1 MATFTAIPEKT
12 QTATAM
18 KRVLDYVMQDKK
30 TTLDDV
36 KLVSGVNCV
45 AEFAYDE
52 FMATKHRYNKAKGV
66 FFKQYVQSFK
76 PNCGITP
83 QQIHEIGLK
92 TAQLFDGFEVVV
104 ATHIDC
110 DHWHNHFVVNSVNC
124 ETGHKIQIGEA
135 ELENLRHKSDEICQQ
150 YGLEILAPYEKPKQK
165 SINQREYRA
174 AIKGSSRKIKL
185 TNAIDYAVAHSRTK
199 KEFIKRMNKLGYGVK
214 WIDRYKYITYTTPQG
229 QSFRD
234 NKLLDEKYLKTNMEE
249 LYDEY
254 ARLEATESNRRTDRA
269 NSRNSDRTYTADLC
283 GTETRAVQPGGTT
296 HKLNWSDHC
305 KKYGF
310 DIGASYTRSDEE
322 ASREHSTSSG
332 TQNSGSSTRPEQINP
347 FQSGVRITQADG
359 EIERLIETGTEH
371 FDTESESERFISVE
385 TETQVGRDWSDIT
398 IDALHLATD
407 ITTIGETDDNDK
419 QKPKFVRERKRYRR
433 KQQEDYD
440 SNEIQ
445 MKM

>member
-30 TTLDDV
+30 TTLDNV

-92 TAQLFDGFEVVV
+92 TAQLFDGFELVV

-150 YGLEILAPYEKPKQK
+150 YGLEILKPYEKPKQK

-185 TNAIDYAVAHSRTK
+185 INAIDYAVAHSRTK
-199 KEFIKRMNKLGYGVK
+199 KEFIERMNKLGYGVK

-254 ARLEATESNRRTDRA
+254 AKFETTESNRRTNRA
-269 NSRNSDRTYTADLC
+269 NSRNSDRTYTTDLC
-283 GTETRAVQPGGTT
+283 SVESGTVQPVSKA
-296 HKLNWSDHC
+296 HKPDWSDHC

-310 DIGASYTRSDEE
+310 DIEATYTRSDDGI
-322 ASREHSTSSG
+322 SRRHSDRQEKQYSRYD
-332 TQNSGSSTRPEQINP
+332 TRPEQINP
-347 FQSGVRITQADG
+347 FHSGVGITQTIG
-359 EIERLIETGTEH
+359 EIEEYDTTGTEH
-371 FDTESESERFISVE
+371 FDTESESERFISME

-398 IDALHLATD
+398 IDALHLAAD

-419 QKPKFVRERKRYRR
+419 QKPKYVRERKRYRR

>member
-30 TTLDDV
+30 TTLDNV

-45 AEFAYDE
+45 AEFSFDE
-52 FMATKHRYNKAKGV
+52 FMTTKHRYNKAKGV

-76 PNCGITP
+76 PNCGVTP
-83 QQIHEIGLK
+83 QQIHEIGLNM
-92 TAQLFDGFEVVV
+92 AQLFDGFEVVV

-150 YGLEILAPYEKPKQK
+150 YGLEILKPYEKPKQK

-199 KEFIKRMNKLGYGVK
+199 KEFIERMKTLGYGVK

-234 NKLLDEKYLKTNMEE
+234 NKLLDERYLKTNMEE

-254 ARLEATESNRRTDRA
+254 AKFETTESNRRTNRA
-269 NSRNSDRTYTADLC
+269 NSRNSDRTHTTNLC
-283 GTETRAVQPGGTT
+283 STETGTVQPVGKA
-296 HKLNWSDHC
+296 HKPDWSDHC
-305 KKYGF
+305 RKYGF
-310 DIGASYTRSDEE
+310 DIEATYTRSVDGI
-322 ASREHSTSSG
+322 SREHSDRPG
-332 TQNSGSSTRPEQINP
+332 TQNSGSSTSSEQINSHH
-347 FQSGVRITQADG
+347 SGVGITQTIG
-359 EIERLIETGTEH
+359 EIEGYDATGTEH
-371 FDTESESERFISVE
+371 FDTESESERFISLE

-398 IDALHLATD
+398 IHALHLAAD
-407 ITTIGETDDNDK
+407 ITMIGETDGHDK
-419 QKPKFVRERKRYRR
+419 QKSKFVRERKRYRR

-440 SNEIQ
+440 SNEMQ

>member
-30 TTLDDV
+30 TTLDNV

-52 FMATKHRYNKAKGV
+52 FMTTKHRYNKAKGV

-76 PNCGITP
+76 PNCGVTP

-124 ETGHKIQIGEA
+124 ETGYKIQIGEA
-135 ELENLRHKSDEICQQ
+135 ELENLRHKSDELCQQ
-150 YGLEILAPYEKPKQK
+150 CGLEILAPYEKPKQK

-185 TNAIDYAVAHSRTK
+185 INAIDYAVAHSRTK
-199 KEFIKRMNKLGYGVK
+199 KEFIERMKTLGYGVK

-234 NKLLDEKYLKTNMEE
+234 NKLLEEKYLKTNMEE

-254 ARLEATESNRRTDRA
+254 ARLETTESNRRADRA

-283 GTETRAVQPGGTT
+283 CTETGTVQSGGTT
-296 HKLNWSDHC
+296 HKLNWSDYC

-310 DIGASYTRSDEE
+310 DIEASYTRSDEE
-322 ASREHSTSSG
+322 ASREHSDSSG

-347 FQSGVRITQADG
+347 FQSGVRIAQADG
-359 EIERLIETGTEH
+359 EIEGLIETGTEH

-385 TETQVGRDWSDIT
+385 TETQVGRDWSDIA
-398 IDALHLATD
+398 IDALHLAAD

-433 KQQEDYD
+433 KQQDDYE
-440 SNEIQ
+440 SNEMQ